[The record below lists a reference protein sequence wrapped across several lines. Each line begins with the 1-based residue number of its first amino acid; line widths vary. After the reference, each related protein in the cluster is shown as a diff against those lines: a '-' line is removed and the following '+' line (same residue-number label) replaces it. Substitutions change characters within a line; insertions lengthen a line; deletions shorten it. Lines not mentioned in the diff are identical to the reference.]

1 MNQHTPIL
9 TAILRGIVCLA
20 FVVAALGIRY
30 VQAPVQMDCCDEP
43 TITSCCMG
51 TSACCFE
58 SPQNLPSKVS
68 SPLIIS
74 HATGTPT
81 GVDVETRY
89 RSTGFSQIRPKPPPD
104 LVPADRQA
112 LLSSFLI

>member
-1 MNQHTPIL
+1 MNQYAAIL
-9 TAILRGIVCLA
+9 TAILRGIVCLT
-20 FVVAALGIRY
+20 FVFGALGIRY
-30 VQAPVQMDCCDEP
+30 VQAPVHMDCCDEP

-68 SPLIIS
+68 LPLVSS
-74 HATGTPT
+74 HPT
-81 GVDVETRY
+81 DACTAVDFEARY

-104 LVPADRQA
+104 LVSTDRQA